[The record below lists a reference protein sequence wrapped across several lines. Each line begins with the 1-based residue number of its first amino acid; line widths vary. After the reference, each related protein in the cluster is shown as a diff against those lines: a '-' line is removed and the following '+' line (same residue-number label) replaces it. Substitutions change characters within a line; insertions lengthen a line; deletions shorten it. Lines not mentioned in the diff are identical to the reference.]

1 VLLSKSLSGPGIS
14 NLLSNGNVS
23 GKNFPDS
30 MREKSEVP
38 SRGDFLSIA
47 VFN

>member
-1 VLLSKSLSGPGIS
+1 VLLSKNLSGPGVN

-30 MREKSEVP
+30 MRGKSEVP
-38 SRGDFLSIA
+38 SRGEFLSIA